1 MAKQGF
7 LNLAVRHPRIPVRMI
22 RSPRIS
28 VPVVTDPKLLN
39 PISLI
44 AETVPLF
51 DKPNPR
57 VTSPIKPMIREMMR
71 TNF

>member
-7 LNLAVRHPRIPVRMI
+7 LNLAVKHPSTPVKRI

-28 VPVVTDPKLLN
+28 VPVLTALKDAN

-44 AETVPLF
+44 AVTVPCYER
-51 DKPNPR
+51 PNPR
-57 VTSPIKPMIREMMR
+57 VTSPISPIINEIMR
-71 TNF
+71 MNF